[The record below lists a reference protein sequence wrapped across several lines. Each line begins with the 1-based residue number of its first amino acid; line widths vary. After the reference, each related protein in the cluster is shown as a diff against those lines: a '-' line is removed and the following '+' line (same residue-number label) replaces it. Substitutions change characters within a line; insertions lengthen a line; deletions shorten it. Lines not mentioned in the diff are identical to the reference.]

1 MPSRSNL
8 RLTEVIRQR
17 AAHVILFELRDP
29 RMGFVTITK
38 VKLAPDMST
47 CVIYWSVIGTDGD
60 KSKTLHALE
69 HARLFIQRRV
79 AEGLRT
85 RSAPVLS
92 FEFDPSVEGAIK
104 MGGLLKTLRD
114 ERGDAPPLPAAA
126 DGGEA
131 AGGGEAAEGEDA
143 EETDEEEDDD
153 VDEDASEEGEDDD
166 EDKDES
172 EEGGD
177 EGESKDEDEGQ
188 DEDDR
193 DEKDRSES

>member
-1 MPSRSNL
+1 MPSRSNQ

-47 CVIYWSVIGTDGD
+47 CVIYWSVIGTEGD

-114 ERGDAPPLPAAA
+114 ERGDAPPAPAAA
-126 DGGEA
+126 D
-131 AGGGEAAEGEDA
+131 AGDAAEGDDS
-143 EETDEEEDDD
+143 EEADEEEDDL
-153 VDEDASEEGEDDD
+153 EEESSEEGEDEDD
-166 EDKDES
+166 DES
-172 EEGGD
+172 EEDGD
-177 EGESKDEDEGQ
+177 EGEDEDDDDDGDSGQ
-188 DEDDR
+188 DEGDR

>member
-1 MPSRSNL
+1 MPSRSNQ

-17 AAHVILFELRDP
+17 AAHVILFELKDP

-38 VKLAPDMST
+38 VKLAPDLST

-60 KSKTLHALE
+60 RSKTLHALE

-85 RSAPVLS
+85 RSAPALS

-104 MGGLLKTLRD
+104 MGGLLKSLRD
-114 ERGDAPPLPAAA
+114 ERGDAPPLPA
-126 DGGEA
+126 
-131 AGGGEAAEGEDA
+131 GGGEAAEGEDS
-143 EETDEEEDDD
+143 EETDEEEDDE
-153 VDEDASEEGEDDD
+153 DEDE
-166 EDKDES
+166 DES

-177 EGESKDEDEGQ
+177 EGEGEDEDDGQ
-188 DEDDR
+188 DEGDR

>member
-1 MPSRSNL
+1 MPSRSNQ

-17 AAHVILFELRDP
+17 AAHVILFELKDP

-38 VKLAPDMST
+38 VKLAPDLST

-60 KSKTLHALE
+60 RSKTLHALE

-85 RSAPVLS
+85 RSAPALS

-104 MGGLLKTLRD
+104 MGGLLKSLRD
-114 ERGDAPPLPAAA
+114 ERGDAPQLP
-126 DGGEA
+126 
-131 AGGGEAAEGEDA
+131 AGGGEAAEGEDS
-143 EETDEEEDDD
+143 EETDEEEDDE
-153 VDEDASEEGEDDD
+153 DEDE
-166 EDKDES
+166 DES

-177 EGESKDEDEGQ
+177 EGEGEDEDDGQ
-188 DEDDR
+188 DEGDR